1 MLYIMGILILARYI
15 PILAPLAIAGL
26 LSTKRIAPQS
36 LGTLRVETPV
46 FALMTF
52 STILIV
58 QLLSFVPV
66 LVLGPIAE
74 QLVGVR

>member
-36 LGTLRVETPV
+36 LGETPV
-46 FALMTF
+46 FALTTF
-52 STILIV
+52 SIVLIV
-58 QLLSFVPV
+58 QLLNFVPV
-66 LVLGPIAE
+66 LVLDPIAE
-74 QLVGVR
+74 WQVGVR